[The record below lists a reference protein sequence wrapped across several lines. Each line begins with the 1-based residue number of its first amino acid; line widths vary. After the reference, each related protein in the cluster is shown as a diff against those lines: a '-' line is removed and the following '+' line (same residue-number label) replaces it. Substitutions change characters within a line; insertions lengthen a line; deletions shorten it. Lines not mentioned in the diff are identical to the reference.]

1 MLLQITQAGIDKELE
16 ALSAGTA
23 FPAIDKIAFGSG
35 DPVNAITVTALTTTF
50 HESDIIS
57 VDRISDTAMRLRGL
71 IPPDVQG
78 QIREIGLL
86 LTDGTLYAYGAY
98 QPEVGGLTKG
108 IGFSFDFYAI
118 LSKENIS
125 ELTFS
130 YTPIDV
136 QQIAD
141 AVYNEALER
150 LNGEHPGLW
159 LRTITHLS
167 GLNAQALHQQDMQN
181 TTNQKLKQMG
191 AS

>member
-23 FPAIDKIAFGSG
+23 LPAIDKIDFGSG
-35 DPVNAITVTALTTTF
+35 DPVNAITVTALTTSF
-50 HESDIIS
+50 HKSDIIS

-141 AVYNEALER
+141 SVYDEALER
-150 LNGEHPGLW
+150 LNGVHPSMW
-159 LRTITHLS
+159 LKNIGHLS
-167 GLNAQALHQQDMQN
+167 GLNAQALKQQDTQN
-181 TTNQKLKQMG
+181 TINQKLKQMG
-191 AS
+191 A